1 MIRHISIFKFK
12 DMTEKD
18 ENIARV
24 RAYLETMPSH
34 CSLIKN
40 QVVAVPAVSAPAI
53 PEDAP
58 MMFGDL
64 VQICDFENAADA
76 GAYPASAAHIQ
87 LTEFSSSMV
96 QKVTAID
103 YEL

>member
-1 MIRHISIFKFK
+1 MIRHISIFKFRNIPER
-12 DMTEKD
+12 DD
-18 ENIARV
+18 NIAQI
-24 RAYLETMPSH
+24 RAYLEAMPSH
-34 CSLIKN
+34 CPIIKN
-40 QVVAVPAVSAPAI
+40 QVIAVPAVSTPEV

-87 LTEFSSSMV
+87 LTKLSASMM

>member
-12 DMTEKD
+12 NMPDKE
-18 ENIARV
+18 ENIVRV
-24 RAYLETMPSH
+24 QAYLEAMPSH
-34 CSLIKN
+34 CPLIKN
-40 QVVAVPAVSAPAI
+40 QVIAVPVVPTPEV

-64 VQICDFENAADA
+64 VQICDFESTADA
-76 GAYPASAAHIQ
+76 NAYPATAAHIQ
-87 LTEFSSSMV
+87 LTEFSASMM

>member
-1 MIRHISIFKFK
+1 MIRHISIFKFRNIP
-12 DMTEKD
+12 EKD
-18 ENIARV
+18 ENIVRV
-24 RAYLETMPSH
+24 RAYLEAMPSH
-34 CSLIKN
+34 CPLIKN
-40 QVVAVPAVSAPAI
+40 QIIAVPAMSTPTV
-53 PEDAP
+53 PENAP

-76 GAYPASAAHIQ
+76 SAYPASAAHIQ
-87 LTEFSSSMV
+87 LTEFSTLMM

>member
-12 DMTEKD
+12 NMPDKE
-18 ENIARV
+18 ENIVRV
-24 RAYLETMPSH
+24 QAYLEAMPSH
-34 CSLIKN
+34 CPLIKN
-40 QVVAVPAVSAPAI
+40 QVIAVPAVPTPAV
-53 PEDAP
+53 PDDAP

-87 LTEFSSSMV
+87 LTELSSSMM

>member
-1 MIRHISIFKFK
+1 MIRHISIFKFRNIP
-12 DMTEKD
+12 EKD

-24 RAYLETMPSH
+24 RAYLEAMPSH
-34 CSLIKN
+34 CPLIKN
-40 QVVAVPAVSAPAI
+40 QIIAVPAVPTPTV

-87 LTEFSSSMV
+87 LTEFSTSMM

>member
-12 DMTEKD
+12 DMPEKE

-24 RAYLETMPSH
+24 RAYLEGMPSR
-34 CSLIKN
+34 CPLIKN
-40 QVVAVPAVSAPAI
+40 QIIAVPAVPTPTV

-87 LTEFSSSMV
+87 LTELSASMM
-96 QKVTAID
+96 QKVSAID

>member
-12 DMTEKD
+12 NLPERDA
-18 ENIARV
+18 NIVRV

-34 CSLIKN
+34 CPLIKN
-40 QVVAVPAVSAPAI
+40 QVIAVPAVST
-53 PEDAP
+53 PEVPDDAP

-64 VQICDFENAADA
+64 VQICDFENAVDA
-76 GAYPASAAHIQ
+76 GAYPASTAHIQ
-87 LTEFSSSMV
+87 LTEFSASMI